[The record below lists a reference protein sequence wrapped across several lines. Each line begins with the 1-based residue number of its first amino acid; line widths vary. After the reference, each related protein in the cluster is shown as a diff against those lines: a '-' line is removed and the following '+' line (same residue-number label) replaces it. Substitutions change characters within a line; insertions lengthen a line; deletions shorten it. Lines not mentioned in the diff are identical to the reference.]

1 MPMPEMRDYTQPDFS
16 AAALVIVDTQAGTL
30 DGRPFEIPGT
40 KAVLPVI
47 GRLSAAFRKASRP
60 IVHIVRIYQ
69 SDGWN
74 VDLCRRAAVESGVEL
89 VIEDSPDCQIAP
101 GLLPPG
107 ARPLDCA
114 LLLEGGIQEIS
125 AHEVVIYKPRWGAFY
140 KTPLRSHLSS
150 NAVST
155 LVFAGANFP
164 NCPRASI
171 FEASERDFRIAVAR
185 DALSGLYDR
194 GIMELEKIGVRFLT
208 AAEIIDK
215 LK

>member
-40 KAVLPVI
+40 KTVLPVI

-69 SDGWN
+69 SDGRN

-155 LVFAGANFP
+155 LVFAGHSGRHTALGSDCRPVYRRKSRNRHG
-164 NCPRASI
+164 RA
-171 FEASERDFRIAVAR
+171 FLAAVQGGRA
-185 DALSGLYDR
+185 A
-194 GIMELEKIGVRFLT
+194 GV
-208 AAEIIDK
+208 
-215 LK
+215 